1 MKTNYEYRAAARETL
16 NGHWNEVV
24 LMSVILFGLAILF
37 CAPQALSGLESLA
50 GIFGSAYFVA
60 LILLIGPLEYAFF
73 NVLLL
78 MIRERLDAQTHVG
91 AMWRVFKTD
100 FSRSVPAILLSS
112 IIIVLISIPTLFIGG
127 IILSYSYKMVPLLL
141 HDYPE
146 LSTREVLRTSREMMR
161 GHKWDLFL
169 LELSFLGWVLL
180 SILTLG
186 IGLLWLTPYIYA
198 AEAHFYEDL
207 KAETIVEE

>member
-16 NGHWNEVV
+16 KGQWSEVV
-24 LMSVILFGLAILF
+24 LMSIILFGVAILF
-37 CAPQALSGLESLA
+37 GTPQSVISDGIMT
-50 GIFGSAYFVA
+50 GIFGSVYFVA
-60 LILLIGPLEYAFF
+60 MILLVAPLEYAFF

-91 AMWRVFKTD
+91 EMWGVFKTD

-127 IILSYSYKMVPLLL
+127 IILGYAYKMVPLLI

>member
-37 CAPQALSGLESLA
+37 CAPQTLSGLESLA

-78 MIRERLDAQTHVG
+78 MIRDRLDGRTHVK
-91 AMWRVFKTD
+91 AMLRLYELD
-100 FSRSVPAILLSS
+100 FTRSVPALLLSFL
-112 IIIVLISIPTLFIGG
+112 IITLISIPTLCIGG

-169 LELSFLGWVLL
+169 LELSFLGWGLL